1 MTTLTSSRSSMALPS
16 SQILTPVKP
25 ILRKPTVEKR
35 ARDDDEDDAEGPDAK
50 RRKTVVFDESLN
62 MVKDLGTRT
71 LEEIKREVRL
81 ALERHAAGDDEDYDN
96 LKEIFGSDQKPRSQP
111 NSDDEDETT
120 RSQDLL
126 AYVVALTSYVP
137 MLGKKCAGL
146 VNSILKCSWLARNDV
161 FAKAYVQF
169 LAALSSAQGSY
180 LSQVLSMM
188 VDKFSETRIRTPPN
202 FSPASRE
209 TIRNRLHMGLR
220 YLLALFPAARNVL
233 IGIVTTKFPYSEE
246 SKKVHLAYVD
256 NLLRLRKHTPELERD
271 IMELIT
277 SRVVKL
283 DVEMQ
288 LDLEDADDATTAAVM
303 SQLKAES
310 TGDLED
316 EEDANDSDNESI
328 LSDDSDLDENSARVL
343 AIRSHV
349 EKLDAILD
357 AVFELYSPYFEDP
370 DSPEAI
376 SCYEDMLSDF
386 SNVVLPTYRSRHS
399 QFIVFY
405 FGQKSPRL
413 TEMFV
418 GTLFNIAFESNR
430 PSIVKQSAVAYL
442 ASFVARGARVTGEQV
457 QTIASTL
464 LNYMDYHRHNYEP
477 ECRGPDLRRYTQ
489 YYMNV
494 QALLYLFCFR
504 WRDLIEESSTSHV
517 DYDDPASYIGQA
529 HDWMIGLKTGLT
541 NNIFSKLNPLKVC
554 SPGIVAEFAKLAH
567 HLGLMYIYPRL
578 ESNKRIQL
586 SQFVGA
592 YSTGG
597 ALRDTGYDP
606 QDEKWTHLDPYFPFD
621 PYQLPISRRWL
632 EESETYVPWTS
643 IPGLNGVDEDD
654 DKSDADGSEAGD
666 DDERDDG
673 DEDELEEDT
682 ATDDEKDVD

>member
-1 MTTLTSSRSSMALPS
+1 MALSS
-16 SQILTPVKP
+16 SQVLTPVKP
-25 ILRKPTVEKR
+25 ILRKPTRLHDKR
-35 ARDDDEDDAEGPDAK
+35 GRESDEDDAEGPDAK

-62 MVKDLGTRT
+62 MVKDFCSRS
-71 LEEIKREVRL
+71 LEEVKREVRL

-96 LKEIFGSDQKPRSQP
+96 LKEIFGSDQKSRSRP
-111 NSDDEDETT
+111 NSDDEDEAT

-137 MLGKKCAGL
+137 LLGRKCSGL
-146 VNSILKCSWLARNDV
+146 VTSILKCSWLARDDV
-161 FAKAYVQF
+161 FAKAYIQF
-169 LAALSSAQGSY
+169 LAALCSAQGSY
-180 LSQVLSMM
+180 LTQVLSMM
-188 VDKFSETRIRTPPN
+188 VDQFSESRIRTPPN
-202 FSPASRE
+202 CASVSTE
-209 TIRNRLHMGLR
+209 TMRQRLHMGLR
-220 YLLALFPAARNVL
+220 YLLALFPAARSVL
-233 IGIVTTKFPYSEE
+233 IGIVTSKFPYSEE

-256 NLLRLRKHTPELERD
+256 NLLRLRKHTPEVDRD

-288 LDLEDADDATTAAVM
+288 LDLEDADDSTTAAVM
-303 SQLKAES
+303 SQLRSESNGLLEDDDLDDSDAES
-310 TGDLED
+310 V
-316 EEDANDSDNESI
+316 
-328 LSDDSDLDENSARVL
+328 LSDASDLDEDSARVL

-357 AVFELYSPYFEDP
+357 TIFDLYSPYFEDP
-370 DSPEAI
+370 NSPEAI

-399 QFIVFY
+399 QFLVFY

-442 ASFVARGARVTGEQV
+442 ASFVARGARVTGDQV
-457 QTIASTL
+457 QTIATTL
-464 LNYMDYHRHNYEP
+464 LNYMNYHRHNYEP

-504 WRDLIEESSTSHV
+504 WRDLIIDSETSRV
-517 DYDDPASYIGQA
+517 DYDDPASYLGQD
-529 HDWMIGLKTGLT
+529 HDWMLGLKQGLT

-643 IPGLNGVDEDD
+643 IPGLNGVDEEEEDD
-654 DKSDADGSEAGD
+654 DERSEAGD
-666 DDERDDG
+666 V
-673 DEDELEEDT
+673 EDEEDEEDT